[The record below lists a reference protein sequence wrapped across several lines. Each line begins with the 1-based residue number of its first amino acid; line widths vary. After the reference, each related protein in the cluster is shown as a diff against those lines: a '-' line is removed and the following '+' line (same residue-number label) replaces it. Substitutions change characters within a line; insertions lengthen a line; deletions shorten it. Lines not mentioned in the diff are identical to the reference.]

1 ALRDAVR
8 PSASSLLSSGKK
20 LSFICWGGVD
30 SVWLVRNLSRYAPV
44 AARFNDCYSLRERS
58 EFPLSTRSIPPE
70 RRALSPSLNTAVAPI
85 RYTSFHSL
93 LGRRDDSVWLVLR
106 LSRDTLPSRGL
117 NASATTAPTTRDSSS
132 ELQRRVKKTWEGSV
146 GAVTRGLVGSRRWM
160 RDGR

>member
-1 ALRDAVR
+1 MRRSRL
-8 PSASSLLSSGKK
+8 ASTTATRCGSDQSSPFRLGR
-20 LSFICWGGVD
+20 SPQRGG
-30 SVWLVRNLSRYAPV
+30 
-44 AARFNDCYSLRERS
+44 RS
-58 EFPLSTRSIPPE
+58 P
-70 RRALSPSLNTAVAPI
+70 PSLNIAVAPI

-93 LGRRDDSVWLVLR
+93 LGRGDDSVWLVLR